1 MSYLL
6 SLKELVNTLYWA
18 RDLLVEMFEKRKSF
32 AYKYDDAAEIMGEDK
47 LEILI
52 NKQLLRRNGPY
63 VEIDDQF
70 QQFFEQVLE
79 VNEEINTSY
88 INENIQQV
96 KQHIVYYLQ
105 ENNEHRRY
113 SYLKQVKGALRKIG
127 RITLRNVIDLNRPP
141 QDESLYPGQ
150 ATTGLCPPIEFD
162 GTPIYRDGTEVPA
175 VEVARRR
182 EIYWQPYHDALTAEI
197 ARVKARHGYALLFDC
212 HSIASRVP
220 RLFPGLLPDLNLGT
234 VHGTSCAQGLE
245 EAIVK
250 VMRESD
256 FTHVLNGR
264 FVGGHITR
272 HFGKPQAD
280 VHAVQMEK
288 GQDSHLMDDG
298 SNRLDPAKVAK
309 LKPVLR
315 RIAEAMLAW
324 RP

>member
-1 MSYLL
+1 MTQLFDLRPGDGPLIFSVPHAGTDLPPDVAARL
-6 SLKELVNTLYWA
+6 TPHAASLPDTDWHVEQLYDFSVELGCGVIRAN
-18 RDLLVEMFEKRKSF
+18 VS
-32 AYKYDDAAEIMGEDK
+32 
-47 LEILI
+47 
-52 NKQLLRRNGPY
+52 
-63 VEIDDQF
+63 
-70 QQFFEQVLE
+70 
-79 VNEEINTSY
+79 
-88 INENIQQV
+88 
-96 KQHIVYYLQ
+96 
-105 ENNEHRRY
+105 RY
-113 SYLKQVKGALRKIG
+113 
-127 RITLRNVIDLNRPP
+127 VIDLNRPP

-175 VEVARRR
+175 DEVARRR
-182 EIYWQPYHDALTAEI
+182 EIYWQPYHDALAAEI

-234 VHGTSCAQGLE
+234 VHGTSCAKGLE